1 MAGSLAWGQLTPALW
16 RIATP
21 QEPLDRIKGV
31 RGVMVDSF
39 DGSLR
44 DGCLNEEIVDSLADA
59 CQKLAP
65 GRYDD
70 NNVRPH

>member
-1 MAGSLAWGQLTPALW
+1 MM
-16 RIATP
+16 I
-21 QEPLDRIKGV
+21 
-31 RGVMVDSF
+31 DSF